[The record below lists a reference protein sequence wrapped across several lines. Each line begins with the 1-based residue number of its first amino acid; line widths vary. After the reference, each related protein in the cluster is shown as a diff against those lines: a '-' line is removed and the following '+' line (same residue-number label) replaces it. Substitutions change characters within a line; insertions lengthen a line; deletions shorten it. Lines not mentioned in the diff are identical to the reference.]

1 MITEKLPQV
10 NLRGVGKNTEGAY
23 RIKNMMKKAA
33 RGGEIRIGFLGGSIT
48 LGCLA
53 SSPEKCYA
61 HKVFEWFEETFPK
74 TNFKYVNAG
83 IGATDSQ
90 FGCARAED
98 DLLSFDPDIC
108 FVEYSVNDECEEHY
122 HETYEGLV
130 RKILKSSP
138 DRALMLVWN
147 FRYDNGKNAEKYHSM
162 IADRYNVPAV
172 SLKTAILPSLESG
185 EVDRGLL
192 SSDGLHPND
201 TGHSLV
207 ASVIISVLED
217 IRKHM
222 DEVPEADAE
231 IPEPETENAYEDSE
245 RYRNDNSD
253 KILVECN
260 GFTADA
266 SAQSDITD
274 IFKRGWTASEKGSFI
289 EFKVTGSCI
298 GIQYRKTIQ
307 KPAPIAK
314 VTVDS
319 GASGETVLDANFE
332 EDWGDKLQ
340 LDTVLDHGK
349 SGEHTVRIELTEV
362 HEEDVL
368 PFYLVSVIASG
379 N

>member
-1 MITEKLPQV
+1 M
-10 NLRGVGKNTEGAY
+10 
-23 RIKNMMKKAA
+23 
-33 RGGEIRIGFLGGSIT
+33 
-48 LGCLA
+48 
-53 SSPEKCYA
+53 
-61 HKVFEWFEETFPK
+61 
-74 TNFKYVNAG
+74 
-83 IGATDSQ
+83 
-90 FGCARAED
+90 
-98 DLLSFDPDIC
+98 
-108 FVEYSVNDECEEHY
+108 
-122 HETYEGLV
+122 
-130 RKILKSSP
+130 
-138 DRALMLVWN
+138 
-147 FRYDNGKNAEKYHSM
+147 
-162 IADRYNVPAV
+162 
-172 SLKTAILPSLESG
+172 
-185 EVDRGLL
+185 
-192 SSDGLHPND
+192 
-201 TGHSLV
+201 
-207 ASVIISVLED
+207 
-217 IRKHM
+217 
-222 DEVPEADAE
+222 
-231 IPEPETENAYEDSE
+231 PEPETENAYEDSE

>member
-33 RGGEIRIGFLGGSIT
+33 RGGEICIGFLGGSIT

-74 TNFKYVNAG
+74 TYFKYVNAG

-222 DEVPEADAE
+222 DEVSEADAE
-231 IPEPETENAYEDSE
+231 MPEPETENAYEDSE

-314 VTVDS
+314 GTPEHPARRCS
-319 GASGETVLDANFE
+319 MRILKRTGETSCSSIPCSITERAASIP
-332 EDWGDKLQ
+332 
-340 LDTVLDHGK
+340 
-349 SGEHTVRIELTEV
+349 SG
-362 HEEDVL
+362 
-368 PFYLVSVIASG
+368 
-379 N
+379 

>member
-33 RGGEIRIGFLGGSIT
+33 RGGEICIGFLGGSIT

-222 DEVPEADAE
+222 DEVSEADAE
-231 IPEPETENAYEDSE
+231 MPEPETENAYEDSE